1 MPKEIILKW
10 EYDKLLVKYQKLKK
24 ENERLTELLKL
35 NKISFNN
42 NSNERSLKDENNTT
56 SLICDNRISLS
67 KITNKYSTQDEKIS
81 LFFISI

>member
-67 KITNKYSTQDEKIS
+67 KITNKYSTQDE
-81 LFFISI
+81 